1 MAESCC
7 APGGSIMI
15 LACSGGCNV
24 GQLSNQAAIELTK
37 EGFGKLFCLAGL
49 GAHLSGF
56 IKSARDIPEL
66 IVIDGCEIGCAKGV
80 LKLAE
85 MPLRGYLVITDLG
98 IKKNKDL
105 NLKREEI
112 DHVKQ
117 AVRRLQANSGQQGQ
131 PGGPQ
136 LATCGCQQA

>member
-1 MAESCC
+1 M
-7 APGGSIMI
+7 
-15 LACSGGCNV
+15 